1 MARIKPFEHYFYE
14 YENWF
19 SENEFAYLSELIAVK
34 RMLPLETKGIEI
46 GVGSGRFAEPL
57 NIKLGIDPSQKMV
70 ELAAKKGI
78 NVIKGIAEELSVK
91 NDTFDF
97 VLMVTTICFLDDVES
112 SLREVYRILKP
123 SGCFIVGFV
132 AKDSIIGKHYQA
144 HKNESL
150 FYREARFFSVN
161 EILKYLKKQGFHD
174 FEFIQTIFQPLNEIR
189 NIQEV
194 KKGFDEGSFIVIRA
208 EK

>member
-1 MARIKPFEHYFYE
+1 MARIKPFEHYLNK

-19 SENEFAYLSELIAVK
+19 SENECAYLSELITVK

-57 NIKLGIDPSQKMV
+57 NIKFGIDPSSKMI
-70 ELAAKKGI
+70 EIAARRGI
-78 NVIKGIAEELSVK
+78 WVIKGIAEELSLK

-97 VLMVTTICFLDDVES
+97 ALMVTTICFVDDVES
-112 SLREVYRILKP
+112 SIREVYRILKP

-132 AKDSIIGKHYQA
+132 DKDSIIGKHYQA
-144 HKNESL
+144 HKNKSL
-150 FYREARFFSVN
+150 FYQEACFFSVD
-161 EILKYLKKQGFHD
+161 EVMKYLKKAGFHD
-174 FEFIQTIFQPLNEIR
+174 FECAQTIFQPLDEIR
-189 NIQEV
+189 NIQEI
-194 KKGFDEGSFIVIRA
+194 KKGYGEGSFVVIRG